1 MTIKE
6 LYEWATDHN
15 VENFDLEIVLSNN
28 TCKSINEYNLN
39 IDRLYEEVM
48 IDTE

>member
-6 LYEWATDHN
+6 LYEWAIDKN
-15 VENFDLEIVLSNN
+15 VENFDLEIVLSNCA
-28 TCKSINEYNLN
+28 CKPIYEYDLN

-48 IDTE
+48 IDLT